1 MSGLTRV
8 FATPLCAS
16 LVLLTLCTASSC
28 PGLAQS
34 SVTSTPQ
41 ITSPNATPPPTAHAS
56 LSPEAF
62 GDVMLARRRYVEA
75 IASYQEEPK
84 QSSTLWNKLGIA
96 YQHILNDHEARHYYE
111 KALAANPNNA
121 EAINNLATVM
131 YGQKNYGAAV
141 RLYRRALKLNPKSSA
156 VHGNLGTAYF
166 AQGKFKKGTEAYREA
181 LTIDPTA
188 FEHDSAITVQQGT
201 PARQRAEVSYF
212 LAKAYA
218 QSGDKDRAL
227 RYLRRAFAQGFND
240 RKKLMSD
247 KELVVLRETPE
258 FRQMLS
264 EEHLN

>member
-1 MSGLTRV
+1 MNGLTRV
-8 FATPLCAS
+8 FATPVCTS
-16 LVLLTLCTASSC
+16 FVLLTLCAAPSSQ
-28 PGLAQS
+28 GLAQS
-34 SVTSTPQ
+34 SGASSPQ
-41 ITSPNATPPPTAHAS
+41 ITSPDAPPPTTTHAS
-56 LSPEAF
+56 LTPEAF

-75 IASYQEEPK
+75 IASYQLEPQ

-96 YQHILNDHEARHYYE
+96 YQHMLNEREARRYYE
-111 KALAANPNNA
+111 KALAANPKNA
-121 EAINNLATVM
+121 EAINNLATIM
-131 YGQKNYGAAV
+131 YGQKDYGAAV

-166 AQGKFKKGTEAYREA
+166 AQGKFKQGTEAYREA
-181 LTIDPTA
+181 LTIDPSA

-227 RYLRRAFAQGFND
+227 RYLRRAFAQGFNN

-247 KELVVLRETPE
+247 KELVSLRETPE